1 MLLGLMLLDLLGLL
15 DFLGLLDLLGIA
27 VLPASLWR
35 VLSRDL
41 KVLSVACV
49 LSWGI

>member
-1 MLLGLMLLDLLGLL
+1 MLLALILLNLLELLDLLGV
-15 DFLGLLDLLGIA
+15 A
-27 VLPASLWR
+27 VRLVSLWR

-49 LSWGI
+49 LSWGM

>member
-15 DFLGLLDLLGIA
+15 DLLRVA
-27 VLPASLWR
+27 VRLASLWR

-49 LSWGI
+49 LS